1 MSPSLFVF
9 LKSSLEVDSCSPSKA
24 DCESI
29 LDWTNTGRSAI
40 SEIRY
45 SQGYSSLVPL
55 ISLPWAKLDP
65 EFINIQLVGAP
76 RRDVR
81 NLRSRLRASGYR
93 CLGSG
98 REHTGTDVLFNR
110 GSGRLCRVN
119 SLLAWL
125 RFRLG
130 RGFVWVRDS
139 VLNSQANRVRFKRLA
154 RYLVC
159 NRAAPL
165 LDRNFGLGLSKVDPL
180 KSQAMAIEIIS
191 IQLDAVVPINF
202 DSESECSRLDAAV
215 LACREKLGVW
225 PISFSIPALFGDAGE
240 NKVRTVSEVIPG
252 NPYSFSNYNEY
263 LTQYAESLVAIT
275 HRKAGWD
282 CFRHVEILGSGS
294 LPYMLD
300 NDSIPPFSMVH
311 YPRDLMR
318 TIAEVLDSE
327 AGIPVVSNPDELN
340 EYLASSLTCESMAN
354 YILRVS
360 GLHEAKRVLFVD
372 ENLVHMA
379 DYLSLFT
386 LIGLKQLL
394 GNNCSVLVPVPYV
407 YIDWEGDSSLLYGRG
422 FGYTRI
428 LDLST
433 RNENEFLTEPI
444 SVDSVDDLVF
454 DAIIIGNITR
464 NSDLARELLSRFPAE
479 KTIWI
484 HGEDTPPLIH
494 ETEFLVNSG
503 AHVFVRAIH

>member
-1 MSPSLFVF
+1 LVF
-9 LKSSLEVDSCSPSKA
+9 FNLSKEVELDLPVNVNCDTILELVGY
-24 DCESI
+24 
-29 LDWTNTGRSAI
+29 TGTQI
-40 SEIRY
+40 FEIR
-45 SQGYSSLVPL
+45 SSRGYSSLD
-55 ISLPWAKLDP
+55 SLVSLNWAKLRP
-65 EFINIQLVGAP
+65 EFINIQLCGAP
-76 RRDVR
+76 QQKIRA
-81 NLRSRLRASGYR
+81 LRSGLKSNGYR

-98 REHTGTDVLFNR
+98 REQTGTDVLFALC
-110 GSGRLCRVN
+110 SGKLCRVKG
-119 SLLAWL
+119 LLAWW

-130 RGFVWVRDS
+130 QQVVWMRENLFNPQV
-139 VLNSQANRVRFKRLA
+139 NRVRFQRVAHFLGWQ
-154 RYLVC
+154 RSI
-159 NRAAPL
+159 PL
-165 LDRNFGLGLSKVDPL
+165 LDHDFGLGLSKVDSL
-180 KSQAMAIEIIS
+180 QARDLAIRLASLHGDVYVPVEFDLGS
-191 IQLDAVVPINF
+191 ERSRVDA
-202 DSESECSRLDAAV
+202 SV
-215 LACREKLGVW
+215 LACHDELGVW
-225 PISFSIPALFGDAGE
+225 PISFSFPQFISDFGVSKMQPA
-240 NKVRTVSEVIPG
+240 SEVIPG
-252 NPYSFSNYNEY
+252 NPYSFSDYNEY
-263 LTQYAESLVAIT
+263 LRQYAESCVAIT

-354 YILRVS
+354 YILRMS
-360 GLHEAKRVLFVD
+360 GLHEAERVLFVD

-394 GNNCSVLVPVPYV
+394 GSNCSVLVPVPYV

-428 LDLST
+428 LDVST

-444 SVDSVDDLVF
+444 SVDLVDDLAF
-454 DAIIIGNITR
+454 DAIIVGNITR